1 MWRLSWNSVNSTSW
15 SPKGLFRQ
23 KKNSFTSI
31 FYLYYTSKIF
41 LVFACNRLGLAF
53 SNTISLVLLFPT
65 VELLQSLSITCL
77 WWFKYPPLSMF
88 IVRTAKTF
96 ILKSSMWLCLVVQ
109 SFFLPM
115 TGLHLFEQCRG
126 CCSHQS
132 ELSRSRISLIDISLI
147 DIFLVALLEHQNSLL
162 IFQHS
167 ERAHFKYLVPYLL
180 IITNKCAILR
190 LKLHK

>member
-41 LVFACNRLGLAF
+41 LVFASNRLGLAF

-77 WWFKYPPLSMF
+77 WWSKYPRLSMF

-132 ELSRSRISLIDISLI
+132 ELSCSRISLI

-167 ERAHFKYLVPYLL
+167 ERAHFKYLLTYLL
-180 IITNKCAILR
+180 IINNKCTILQ